1 MALACESL
9 LTLFVGVC
17 WSWWEKRNRFDPN
30 RKEYL
35 FVHRSCCWSP
45 RDAHEILPTAQAC
58 HGLSNKCPG
67 NGQNDVAFSRLC
79 HLWYLF
85 ERHCSLLCR
94 RGGYPFADWLA
105 WSSKRVQ
112 LQRKARK
119 HNPPKFHEKQRRPSG
134 LNDAGNFLYHSSCIG
149 VNGWCAKRQS
159 NSQEL
164 VTAFRSPGKKLWAD
178 FVISIFAIVTL
189 VL

>member
-67 NGQNDVAFSRLC
+67 NGQNDVAFSRLVPS
-79 HLWYLF
+79 LILIGIWTTLF
-85 ERHCSLLCR
+85 ASLPPWWVPLR
-94 RGGYPFADWLA
+94 RLA
-105 WSSKRVQ
+105 RLVVQTRVVATKSSEAQ
-112 LQRKARK
+112 PTEISRKAAPPIGTEWCGKLSLPFIMHWCEWLVRK
-119 HNPPKFHEKQRRPSG
+119 
-134 LNDAGNFLYHSSCIG
+134 A
-149 VNGWCAKRQS
+149 AK
-159 NSQEL
+159 
-164 VTAFRSPGKKLWAD
+164 
-178 FVISIFAIVTL
+178 
-189 VL
+189 